1 MGLPLCGVVG
11 ILVVQDSTRRIV
23 LYVSD
28 IRMIIHKY
36 EKSMAQMVCSN
47 EILTK
52 GGIII
57 VVASDAA
64 FIL

>member
-11 ILVVQDSTRRIV
+11 ILVVRDSARRIV
-23 LYVSD
+23 LYVPD
-28 IRMIIHKY
+28 IRMIIDKY
-36 EKSMAQMVCSN
+36 EKSMARMVCSN